1 MQVTASRIF
10 LVGPMGAGKST
21 IGDQLAR
28 TMEYSYIDCDHEL
41 EARTGASISLIFD
54 IEGESGFRGR
64 EKRLLDE
71 LTLHNDV
78 VLATGG
84 GAVLPPEN
92 RRRLIERG
100 FVVYLQTPL
109 KILVERTCYDGSRP
123 LLHTPDP
130 KQALG
135 TILEER
141 EPLYLETADLIV
153 NTGRLSVK
161 QIIREIVE
169 ALKA

>member
-1 MQVTASRIF
+1 MQIKSSRIF

-21 IGDQLAR
+21 IGGQLAR
-28 TMEYSYIDCDHEL
+28 TMGYSYIDCDHEL

-54 IEGESGFRGR
+54 IEGESGFRAR
-64 EKRLLDE
+64 EKKLLDE
-71 LTLHNDV
+71 LTLQNDV

-84 GAVLPPEN
+84 GAVLAPEN
-92 RRRLIERG
+92 RQRLIERG
-100 FVVYLQTPL
+100 LVVYLQTPL
-109 KILVERTCYDGSRP
+109 KILVERTRFDSSRP
-123 LLHTPDP
+123 LLQTSDPEHT
-130 KQALG
+130 LG

-169 ALKA
+169 TLKA

>member
-1 MQVTASRIF
+1 
-10 LVGPMGAGKST
+10 MGAGKST
-21 IGDQLAR
+21 IGGQLAR
-28 TMEYSYIDCDHEL
+28 TMGYSYIDCDHEL
-41 EARTGASISLIFD
+41 EARTGANISLIFD
-54 IEGESGFRGR
+54 IEGESGFRAR
-64 EKRLLDE
+64 EKKLLDE
-71 LTLHNDV
+71 LTLENDV

-84 GAVLPPEN
+84 GAVLAPAN
-92 RRRLIERG
+92 RQRLIERG

-109 KILVERTCYDGSRP
+109 KILVERTRFDSSRP
-123 LLHTPDP
+123 LLQTSDP
-130 KQALG
+130 EQTLG

-169 ALKA
+169 TLKA

>member
-1 MQVTASRIF
+1 MQIKSSRIF
-10 LVGPMGAGKST
+10 LIGPMGAGKST
-21 IGDQLAR
+21 IGGQLAR
-28 TMEYSYIDCDHEL
+28 TMGYSYIDCDHEL
-41 EARTGASISLIFD
+41 EARTGANISLIFD
-54 IEGESGFRGR
+54 IEGESGFRAR
-64 EKRLLDE
+64 EKKLLDE
-71 LTLHNDV
+71 LTLENDV

-84 GAVLPPEN
+84 GAVLAPAN
-92 RRRLIERG
+92 RQRLIERG

-109 KILVERTCYDGSRP
+109 KILVERTRFDSSRP
-123 LLHTPDP
+123 LLQTSDP
-130 KQALG
+130 EQTLG

-169 ALKA
+169 TLKA